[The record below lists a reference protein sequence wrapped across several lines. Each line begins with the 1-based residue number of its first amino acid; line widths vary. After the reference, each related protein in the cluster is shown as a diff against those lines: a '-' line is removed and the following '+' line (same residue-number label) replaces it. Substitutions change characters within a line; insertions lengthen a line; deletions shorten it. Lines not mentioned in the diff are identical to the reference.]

1 MEINGAEIEISK
13 AGNKDNKSIVFIH
26 GFPFDFTMWNYV
38 IESLKLDFYCISYNI
53 RGFGKSSGGNG
64 QFTMEMFVDDLET
77 IIKKLKLNKPI
88 ICGLSMGGYI
98 TLRAVER
105 FEKMLG
111 GLILC
116 DTKAEP
122 DANAA
127 KLKRAEGVKN
137 INLKGTKKFTE
148 EFIKN
153 CFFEDFIK
161 KNTKVYKAIV
171 NNSAKINPLTLK
183 GCLLAMAGRT
193 DTTGYLSKI
202 KIPTLIL
209 CGENDNLTPPKLMRE
224 MDKKIKK
231 SEFYVVPNAGHVT
244 AVENPTF
251 TTNMIRTFLNK
262 LN

>member
-26 GFPFDFTMWNYV
+26 GFPFDLTMWNNV
-38 IESLKLDFYCISYNI
+38 IDSLKTDFYCVSYNI
-53 RGFGKSSGGNG
+53 RGFGKSSGGDG
-64 QFTMEMFVDDLET
+64 QFTMEMFVDDLEE

-98 TLRAVER
+98 TLRAIER
-105 FEKMLG
+105 FEKILG

-122 DANAA
+122 DSNEA
-127 KLKRAEGVKN
+127 KLKRAEGIKN
-137 INLKGTKKFTE
+137 INLKGAKNFAE

-153 CFFEDFIK
+153 CFSEDFIK
-161 KNTKVYKAIV
+161 KNQNFYDNIV
-171 NNSAKINPLTLK
+171 SNSAKTNPLALK

-193 DTTGYLSKI
+193 DTTEYLSKI
-202 KIPTLIL
+202 DIPTLIL
-209 CGENDNLTPPKLMRE
+209 CGEKDNLSLPTLMKEMSRE
-224 MDKKIKK
+224 IKNA
-231 SEFYVVPNAGHVT
+231 EFYIVPNAAHVI
-244 AVENPTF
+244 AVENPSF
-251 TTNMIRTFLNK
+251 TTQKIRTFLNK